1 MSTSQL
7 LNNIRLPGD
16 LRELSGRELEQ
27 VSAEV
32 RQKIIEV
39 TARTGGHVAP
49 SLGAVELAVALHAS
63 FESPKDKIIWDVG
76 HQAYAHKIL
85 TGRLDQFHSLRT
97 RGGISG
103 FPKPSESPHDP
114 FGVGH
119 ASTSISA
126 ALGMVKARDLK
137 GEDYAVVAVIGD
149 GSLSGGLAFEG
160 VNNVDG
166 MKNNM
171 IVILNDNEMSISRNV
186 GSMSNYLTQVT
197 TSNLYVDLRN
207 RIEKLARKIP
217 RVGVPL
223 FQAAKK
229 LKDRT
234 KHIVVDFKVN
244 VIFEELGFKYFG
256 PIDGHNIPLIMS
268 TLHHAREI
276 EGPVLVH
283 VVTRKGKGY
292 PPAEKNPTRFHGTG
306 PFDIKTG
313 EIKNAGAKK
322 TYTSVFGKT
331 ICTLAEKN
339 DKIIGITAAMIDGT
353 GLDEFAQR
361 FPERFFDVG
370 IAEEHAVEFAAGL
383 AISGFRPIAA
393 IYSSFLQRS
402 FDQIIHDVC
411 LQKLPVI
418 FCLDRGG
425 VVGED
430 GPTHHGLFDLAY
442 LRLIPEIVVM
452 APKDENEL
460 QHMVC
465 TAANYDG
472 PIAVRY
478 PRGAGPSVE
487 LDEELKSFE
496 IGKGEIVYQ
505 AQGQRPKAIGIIA
518 VGSMVYPSVEA
529 AILLEKDGVAA
540 TVINARFVK
549 PLDKELILKVVKSA
563 DRIVTV
569 EEGALEGGFGSAVL
583 ELLAEE
589 GVNKPVERIGLPTK
603 FIEQGKRSELLEI
616 YGLTSEKIYQA
627 IKK

>member
-7 LNNIRLPGD
+7 LNSLNLPSD
-16 LRELSGRELEQ
+16 LKNLTGKQLEQ
-27 VSAEV
+27 VADEV

-39 TARTGGHVAP
+39 TSNTGGHVAP
-49 SLGAVELAVALHAS
+49 SLGAIELAVALHAS

-76 HQAYAHKIL
+76 HQAYAHKLL
-85 TGRLDQFHSLRT
+85 TGRLDKFPTLRT

-103 FPKPSESPHDP
+103 FPKVSESPHDA

-137 GEDYAVVAVIGD
+137 GENYSVVAVIGD

-166 MKNNM
+166 MKSNM
-171 IVILNDNEMSISRNV
+171 IVVLNDNEMSISKNV
-186 GSMSNYLTQVT
+186 GSLSNYLTQVS
-197 TSNLYVDLRN
+197 TSNLYNDLRS
-207 RIEKLARKIP
+207 RIERVAKRIP
-217 RVGVPL
+217 KVGVPL
-223 FQAAKK
+223 LQAAKK

-268 TLHHAREI
+268 TLHHAREV
-276 EGPVLVH
+276 EGPVIIH
-283 VVTRKGKGY
+283 VITKKGKGY
-292 PPAEKNPTRFHGTG
+292 PPAEKDPTRFHGTG
-306 PFDIKTG
+306 PFDKTTG
-313 EIKNAGAKK
+313 EPKNGKK
-322 TYTSVFGKT
+322 ETYTSVFGKT
-331 ICTLAEKN
+331 IVKLAEKD

-353 GLDEFAQR
+353 GLEEFAR
-361 FPERFFDVG
+361 KFPDRFFDVG
-370 IAEEHAVEFAAGL
+370 IAEEHAVEFAAGM

-402 FDQIIHDVC
+402 FDQIIHDVA

-442 LRLIPEIVVM
+442 LRLIPDIVVM
-452 APKDENEL
+452 APKDENEF
-460 QHMVC
+460 QHMLY
-465 TAANYDG
+465 TAANFNG

-478 PRGAGPSVE
+478 PRGAGPGAG
-487 LDEELKSFE
+487 LDAEFKSLE
-496 IGKGEIVYQ
+496 IGKGEVDCE
-505 AQGQRPKAIGIIA
+505 GNGTVIIA
-518 VGSMVYPSVEA
+518 VGSMVYPAVEA
-529 AILLEKDGVAA
+529 AKLLGGA

-549 PLDKELILKVVKSA
+549 PLDKDLILDAVKSA
-563 DRIVTV
+563 DKIVTV
-569 EEGALEGGFGSAVL
+569 EEGVLDGGFGSAVL

-589 GVNKPVERIGLPTK
+589 GINKPVERIGLPTK

-616 YGLTSEKIYQA
+616 YGLTSQKIYQS
-627 IKK
+627 IKNKIS